1 MMPLAVVFALVA
13 AVSGSTVG
21 TVPSADGVP
30 IRYEVG
36 GQGSPAVVFV
46 HCWTCDRHFWD
57 HAAARLARD
66 HRVVTLDLAGHGDS
80 GRARKA
86 WTMEA
91 FGEDV
96 KAVVESLGLERVIL
110 VGHSMGG
117 PVILEAALRLP
128 GQVVGLIP
136 VDTLLNVEDRASP
149 DQVAAFLAPL
159 RADYKPSAEGFIR
172 KFMFVP
178 GTDPALIER
187 IVRQAG
193 AAPAEA
199 AVAWLEA
206 TWRHDD
212 AAAFEKVT
220 VPIRAINADKFPTDR
235 EANRRHAPQFD
246 AMILKGLGHYLMLE
260 DPGRFDAA
268 LVRAVRDLAAEWA
281 AAGVLQQQVQAWNRG
296 DLEAFCSVYDE
307 DATYASPSGLVRG
320 PAAVLSRY
328 RKRYPD
334 RAAMGTLRLEVL
346 ETRAAADPDGD
357 RGTVHGVSILARWR
371 LAYPDKPEAS
381 GLTLLVL
388 RPRENG
394 WAIVQDASF

>member
-1 MMPLAVVFALVA
+1 MMPPAVVIALLA
-13 AVSGSTVG
+13 AGSGRTVG

-30 IRYEVG
+30 IRYEVA

-57 HAAARLARD
+57 HAAGRLAPD

-80 GRARKA
+80 GRDRKA
-86 WTMEA
+86 WTIEA

-128 GQVVGLIP
+128 GKVVGLVP
-136 VDTLLNVEDRASP
+136 VDTLQNVEDRATP
-149 DQVAAFLAPL
+149 DGIATFLAPL
-159 RADYKPSAEGFIR
+159 RADYKTSVETFIR
-172 KFMFVP
+172 KFMFVK

-187 IVRQAG
+187 IVHQA
-193 AAPAEA
+193 ASAPPEA
-199 AVAWLEA
+199 AIAWLEA
-206 TWRHDD
+206 TWRHDS
-212 AAAFEKVT
+212 AAAFDKIS

-246 AMILKGLGHYLMLE
+246 ALILSGLGHYLMLE
-260 DPGRFDAA
+260 DPARFDAL
-268 LVRAVRDLAAEWA
+268 LVRVVRDVAAEWG
-281 AAGVLQQQVQAWNRG
+281 AAGVLQQQVAAWNRG

-307 DATYASPSGLVRG
+307 DATYASPGGLVRG
-320 PAAVLSRY
+320 RAAVLGRY
-328 RKRYPD
+328 RKRFPD

-346 ETRAAADPDGD
+346 ETRAASDPADD
-357 RGTVHGVSILARWR
+357 RGAVEGVSILARWR
-371 LAYPDKPEAS
+371 LAFPDKPEAS
-381 GLTLLVL
+381 GLTLLVV
-388 RPRENG
+388 RPRANG
-394 WAIVQDASF
+394 WNIVQDASF

>member
-1 MMPLAVVFALVA
+1 MMPPAVALALLA
-13 AVSGSTVG
+13 AAIGPTVG

-30 IRYEVG
+30 IRYEVA

-46 HCWTCDRHFWD
+46 HCWTCDRHLWD

-80 GRARKA
+80 GRDRKT
-86 WTMEA
+86 WTIDA

-96 KAVVESLGLERVIL
+96 KAVVESLRLERVIL

-128 GQVVGLIP
+128 GKVVGLVP
-136 VDTLLNVEDRASP
+136 VDTLQNVEDKATP
-149 DQVAAFLAPL
+149 DQIAAFLAPL
-159 RADYKPSAEGFIR
+159 RADYKTSAEGFIR

-178 GTDPALIER
+178 GTDPALMDR
-187 IVRQAG
+187 IVRQAVS
-193 AAPAEA
+193 APPEA
-199 AVAWLEA
+199 AIAGLEA
-206 TWRHDD
+206 TWRHDS
-212 AAAFEKVT
+212 AAAFDKIS

-246 AMILKGLGHYLMLE
+246 ALILSGKGHYLMLE
-260 DPGRFDAA
+260 DPARFEAL
-268 LVRAVRDLAAEWA
+268 LVRAVRDVAAEWE
-281 AAGVLQQQVQAWNRG
+281 AAGVLQRQVAAWNRG

-320 PAAVLSRY
+320 RAAVLSRY
-328 RKRYPD
+328 RKRFPD

-346 ETRAAADPDGD
+346 EARAAADPDGD
-357 RGTVHGVSILARWR
+357 RGAVYAVSILARWR

-381 GLTLLVL
+381 GLTLLVV
-388 RPRENG
+388 RPRESG